1 MNPAPILRG
10 SILLVDDEKVVQES
24 LRSAF
29 KGDHELY
36 VAATA
41 HQARRHLRHH
51 AIDLAYLNIRL
62 PDMNG
67 IDLLKEIKQIAPALR
82 VIMLTAV
89 PDVETAVAA
98 MKNGA
103 FDVLPKPLDI
113 PHIQILTRKALP
125 SKKARLTRPGSK
137 KGKAM
142 ADRDVSVRNIFKI
155 IASILPYEG
164 HVLIEGPRGT
174 GKRRIAQAL
183 HNHSARAA
191 RPYVTIDCAAMPAT
205 RLERE
210 LFGLQR
216 EALRGVWL
224 NDPSKIDLAHTGSL
238 FINNINYLALD
249 LQDRLLHLLEHREFE
264 RPGANGPVKADVR
277 IIAAATQNLRALV
290 DARLFRKNLYAR
302 LNALPLSL
310 PLLRERGED
319 IGLLLMH
326 FMKHHPGRH
335 DEMRQDVSPEARSP
349 AMPCDWPSGAREF
362 EHLIG
367 RLCNLHRG
375 QPLPAAE
382 SPEMPRREDPDA
394 LDLKNATRA
403 FERQH
408 ILSVLK
414 TVNGSRAQA
423 ARRLG
428 IHRNTL
434 RLKTKEL
441 GIDCHWAKG
450 RAI

>member
-1 MNPAPILRG
+1 MSPAPMLRA
-10 SILLVDDEKVVQES
+10 SILVVDEEKVVQES
-24 LRSAF
+24 LCSAF
-29 KGDHELY
+29 KGDHELHA
-36 VAATA
+36 AATA
-41 HQARRHLRHH
+41 HQARRHIRQH
-51 AIDLAYLNIRL
+51 AIDLAYLNILL

-67 IDLLKEIKQIAPALR
+67 IDLLKEIKQIAPAMR

-89 PDVETAVAA
+89 PEVETAVEA

-113 PHIQILTRKALP
+113 RHVQILTQQALAW
-125 SKKARLTRPGSK
+125 KKERITMPGPK

-142 ADRDVSVRNIFKI
+142 AGRDACVGNIFKI

-174 GKRRIAQAL
+174 GKRHIAQAL

-191 RPYVTIDCAAMPAT
+191 RPYVTINCAAMPAT

-216 EALRGVWL
+216 EALSGVLL

-249 LQDRLLHLLEHREFE
+249 LQDRLLHLIEHQEFE

-277 IIAAATQNLRALV
+277 IIAAATQSLKALV

-319 IGLLLMH
+319 IGLLLTH
-326 FMKHHPGRH
+326 FMKHHPRRK
-335 DEMRQDVSPEARSP
+335 DEMRKDISSVARST
-349 AMPCDWPSGAREF
+349 ARLCDWPSGAREF

-375 QPLPAAE
+375 QTLPTADL
-382 SPEMPRREDPDA
+382 PEMPRQDDPDALDA

-441 GIDCHWAKG
+441 GIDFH
-450 RAI
+450 